1 MEYSLPRSVDK
12 GSGIRVRGQR
22 FGVVSEIIEMTIYIK
37 LSLFIDNDIM
47 IQEGIMASVVTEP
60 HFVYGKI
67 NENGRI
73 VIPAALRQQM
83 GIKPGESVLMEVE
96 DGVLRM
102 ESHRARIRRIQ
113 QEFRKHVSIKP
124 GEMLMSDQ
132 LIAERREE
140 ARREMEETDLQIEE
154 FRLRNAGQLG

>member
-1 MEYSLPRSVDK
+1 
-12 GSGIRVRGQR
+12 
-22 FGVVSEIIEMTIYIK
+22 
-37 LSLFIDNDIM
+37 
-47 IQEGIMASVVTEP
+47 MASVVTEP

-113 QEFRKHVSIKP
+113 EEFRKHVSIKP
-124 GEMLMSDQ
+124 GETLMSDQ